1 MARRAL
7 ITGISGQDGS
17 YLAELLLSK
26 GYEVHGIVM
35 RNELEDAERS
45 LWRLATVIDRVN
57 LHPGSIE
64 SYPSLIEII
73 KKVNP
78 DEFYHLAARSF
89 ISFVFDEEFG
99 IFNTNVTATHYILSA
114 LKNIAPNC
122 RFYFACSSEV
132 FGHVKSFPQNEDTP
146 FHPRSAYGIT
156 KATSYYLT
164 SNYREHHGM
173 FACNGIL
180 YNHESPRRGYEFV
193 THKITYGAAQIKAGL
208 AKEIKLGNL
217 DASRDWGFA
226 GDYVFAMWLMLQ
238 QDKPDDF
245 VIATGITHTVRE
257 VCEIAF
263 SHLGLNYQDFVVT
276 DERFVRP
283 VETMLLVGDSSK
295 AQNLLDWQPKIS
307 FDELIIMMVDVDL
320 NSIYRQGVKERRHL

>member
-1 MARRAL
+1 MARKAL

-35 RNELEDAERS
+35 RSELEDAERS
-45 LWRLATVIDRVN
+45 LWRLSSVIDQVT

-64 SYPSLIEII
+64 SYPSLMEII
-73 KKVNP
+73 NAVMP
-78 DEFYHLAARSF
+78 DECYHLAARSF

-99 IFNTNVTATHYILSA
+99 IFNTNVTATHYILSI
-114 LKNIAPNC
+114 LQKNVPDC

-132 FGHVKSFPQNEDTP
+132 FGHAKTMPQNEDTP
-146 FHPRSAYGIT
+146 FCPRSAYGIT

-164 SNYREHHGM
+164 NNYREHYEM

-193 THKITYGAAQIKAGL
+193 THKITNGAAQIKAGL
-208 AKEIKLGNL
+208 AKNLKLGNL
-217 DASRDWGFA
+217 EAARDWGFA
-226 GDYVFAMWLMLQ
+226 GDYVYAMWLMLQ
-238 QDKPDDF
+238 QDKPHDF
-245 VIATGITHTVRE
+245 VIATGKTHTVRE

-263 SHLGLNYQDFVVT
+263 SRLDLDYQEFVIV

-283 VETMLLVGDSSK
+283 PETMQLIGDSSR
-295 AQNLLDWQPKIS
+295 AQKLLGWQPKVS
-307 FDELIIMMVDVDL
+307 FQELIEMMVDSDFNNL
-320 NSIYRQGVKERRHL
+320 RKNT

>member
-1 MARRAL
+1 MARKAL

-35 RNELEDAERS
+35 RSELEDAVRS
-45 LWRLATVIDRVN
+45 LWRLATVIDRVT

-73 KKVNP
+73 KTVNP
-78 DEFYHLAARSF
+78 DEFYHLAAQSF

-114 LKNIAPNC
+114 LKNIAPHC

-132 FGHVKSFPQNEDTP
+132 FGHAKTVPQNENTP
-146 FHPRSAYGIT
+146 FCPRSAYGIT

-164 SNYREHHGM
+164 NNYRDQYGM

-180 YNHESPRRGYEFV
+180 YNHESPRRSYEFV

-208 AKEIKLGNL
+208 AKDLKLGNL
-217 DASRDWGFA
+217 DAGRDWGFA
-226 GDYVFAMWLMLQ
+226 GDYVYAMWLMLQ

-245 VIATGITHTVRE
+245 VIATGKTHTVRE
-257 VCEIAF
+257 VCAIAF
-263 SHLGLNYQDFVVT
+263 SHVGLDYQAFVIT

-283 VETMLLVGDSSK
+283 VETMQLIGDSSK
-295 AQNLLDWQPKIS
+295 AKNILGWRPKVT
-307 FDELIIMMVDVDL
+307 FHELIKMMIDADL
-320 NSIYRQGVKERRHL
+320 KSLQA